1 MSEDIYDMSI
11 ITQHPRNHV
20 WHKPCRSWM
29 AYESSNCRALPWW
42 PGHTARS
49 GMFRSRRRSAS
60 RTQSKTPGDQ
70 RSQGPG
76 TRWGRMTLEKD
87 INYKPKRRILDS
99 NSRERKEKAVR
110 EHWKSIERTKWDLR
124 EYFEDLSLKDQDWEL
139 LKDKWILLLLELL
152 MEPKIFNDRFISPCH
167 LVPGPV
173 AVNPFWCWRAKMSS

>member
-1 MSEDIYDMSI
+1 MSEDIYDI
-11 ITQHPRNHV
+11 IIIALHLRNHV
-20 WHKPCRSWM
+20 LHKPRRSWM

-70 RSQGPG
+70 RSQSPG
-76 TRWGRMTLEKD
+76 RRWGRRTFEKD

-99 NSRERKEKAVR
+99 NSRERKAKAVR
-110 EHWKSIERTKWDLR
+110 EHW
-124 EYFEDLSLKDQDWEL
+124 LSLKDQDWEL

-152 MEPKIFNDRFISPCH
+152 MEPKIFNDRCISPCH
-167 LVPGPV
+167 LAPGPV